1 MYKVKLE
8 TFEGPFDLLVYLIE
22 NAKMSIY
29 DIKVAEI
36 TTQYVSYLEE
46 LDDLDIEIATEFIV
60 LAAVLIDLKSK
71 MLIPRLSESGEAL
84 IEEDPRVELVHRLEE
99 YKLTKK
105 RAEMLTERMDYFANV
120 HEKPQE
126 DISIFLENPDEFLSL
141 DAKKFAKAFILFIE
155 RKQRVSEVKKNYQ
168 TIEKRRNSIEE
179 RILHIA
185 EILKSGDSS
194 ENLYNFKEFIPKDED
209 TYEVALTFVSLLE
222 LIKEQEIE
230 ASQEKLYGDIMVKK
244 IKNKTEEEIE
254 Q

>member
-29 DIKVAEI
+29 DIKVAMI
-36 TTQYVSYLEE
+36 TKQYVSYLED
-46 LDDLDIEIATEFIV
+46 LDELDIEVATEFIV
-60 LAAVLIDLKSK
+60 LAAILIDLKSK

-84 IEEDPRVELVHRLEE
+84 IEEDPRFELVHRLEE

-120 HEKPQE
+120 YEKPQE
-126 DISIFLENPDEFLSL
+126 DISEFLENPDEFLNL
-141 DAKKFAKAFILFIE
+141 DIEQFAKAFMLFIE
-155 RKQRVSEVKKNYQ
+155 RKQKISEVRKSYQ
-168 TIEKRRNSIEE
+168 NIEKRRNSIEE
-179 RILHIA
+179 RIIHIA
-185 EILKSGDSS
+185 EMLKSKSNS
-194 ENLYNFKEFIPKDED
+194 EDIYNFNEFVPNAED
-209 TYEVALTFVSLLE
+209 NYEIALTFVSLLE

-230 ASQEKLYGDIMVKK
+230 ANQEKIYGDILVKK
-244 IKNKTEEEIE
+244 IKDNTEEEIE